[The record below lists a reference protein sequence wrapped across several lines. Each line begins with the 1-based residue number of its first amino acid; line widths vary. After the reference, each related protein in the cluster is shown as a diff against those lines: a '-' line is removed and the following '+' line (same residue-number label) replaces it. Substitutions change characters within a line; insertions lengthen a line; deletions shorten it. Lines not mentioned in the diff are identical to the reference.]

1 MAVGSSLPRS
11 PVSLHPSATPSEADA
26 AATLLR
32 IANKPD
38 LYTYFDCSR
47 GDSASARADAV
58 AARRR
63 WAQSQQ
69 ANPKYR
75 EESLQLI
82 RFYDL
87 LYRLVVDDSPLEEET
102 NESTDDPDTVTRRA
116 WSLPPPVP
124 PVERTAS
131 VERATPVP
139 STPQRASTTGFP
151 LALPMSFGPAPAPPA
166 PEGTARGRH
175 APAPTPQESP
185 SWFAKIWA
193 DLWGSRTAA
202 PLNVQT
208 PAMASPAARRGPTKL
223 VAPVIHSG
231 TAPWEGLDRVMCANP
246 SELRVRLLQ
255 HLYPLRDQASGPPE
269 AAFLDRLI
277 RTCGAA
283 DLDFPLF
290 PDSAIQL
297 QQELRD
303 DQYSVAKVAQITRH
317 DLALAQRVWE
327 EASGASYGR
336 KRPADLNAAV
346 VRIGRRG
353 LWRLG
358 MRACVNAPV
367 FRVRGWQE
375 EANDVRATSV
385 IAADLAEAYDPS
397 MEAYLPTL
405 MHAVGRLLV
414 YRAAVVRPN
423 TPAPDRSCVERVA
436 RSLQAPLGALV
447 AERWQLGARVTG
459 GIGFMPD
466 PSVAPDD
473 LRATAGVV
481 RIAVVAT
488 HEARANLSGI
498 TYNGLG
504 LLRSF
509 GLADDRARLLI
520 ATAVAAWARAAQP
533 GGR

>member
-1 MAVGSSLPRS
+1 MGPRMALSASLPRS
-11 PVSLHPSATPSEADA
+11 AVSLHPGATPGEADA
-26 AATLLR
+26 AAALLR

-38 LYTYFDCSR
+38 LYTYFGCSR
-47 GDSASARADAV
+47 GDSASARADAM

-69 ANPKYR
+69 SNPKYR
-75 EESLQLI
+75 EECLQLI

-87 LYRLVVDDSPLEEET
+87 LYRLVVDDSVPEEGDQ
-102 NESTDDPDTVTRRA
+102 ESTDDPDTVTRQA
-116 WSLPPPVP
+116 WSLPPPHP

-131 VERATPVP
+131 VEPAAPVP
-139 STPQRASTTGFP
+139 STPQRASPTGFA
-151 LALPMSFGPAPAPPA
+151 LAQPMSFGPAQAPPERERPPLA
-166 PEGTARGRH
+166 ATLQG
-175 APAPTPQESP
+175 SP
-185 SWFAKIWA
+185 SWFAKFWA
-193 DLWGSRTAA
+193 ELWGARTAA
-202 PLNVQT
+202 PMVLPT
-208 PAMASPAARRGPTKL
+208 PAGAPPTPRRGPKNL
-223 VAPVIHSG
+223 AAPVMHSG
-231 TAPWEGLDRVMCANP
+231 TPPWHGLERVMCAEP

-283 DLDFPLF
+283 ELDFPLF
-290 PDSAIQL
+290 PDSALQL

-303 DQYSVAKVAQITRH
+303 DQYSVSKVTEITRH
-317 DLALAQRVWE
+317 DLSLAQRVWE
-327 EASGASYGR
+327 EASGAGYGR

-367 FRVRGWQE
+367 FRVRGWQD
-375 EANDVRATSV
+375 EANDVRASSV
-385 IAADLAEAYDPS
+385 IAADIAEAYDPAL
-397 MEAYLPTL
+397 EAYLPTL
-405 MHAVGRLLV
+405 MHAVGKLLV
-414 YRAAVVRPN
+414 YRAAAVRPAAH
-423 TPAPDRSCVERVA
+423 PPDRACVERVA

-447 AERWQLGARVTG
+447 AERWQLGTRVTG

-466 PSVAPDD
+466 PSLAPED
-473 LRATAGVV
+473 LQKTAAVV
-481 RIAVVAT
+481 RLAVVAT
-488 HEARANLSGI
+488 HEARANLSGL
-498 TYNGLG
+498 TYHGLG

-509 GLADDRARLLI
+509 GLPDDRARFLI

-533 GGR
+533 AGH